1 MSEVDQDNMVRSNEI
16 EFGSEGVLERAA
28 IATRNAVSLANA
40 VTWQALR
47 APLRMQML
55 EAIIACPGVDARALA
70 EAIGCSAPRLYY
82 HIKILVEAGLVV
94 SSEGSSRKSARGPSA
109 TSYHSRLSDFPGEFF
124 AEPPRSSG

>member
-70 EAIGCSAPRLYY
+70 EAIGCSALYGGRAS
-82 HIKILVEAGLVV
+82 EWGAG
-94 SSEGSSRKSARGPSA
+94 GSG
-109 TSYHSRLSDFPGEFF
+109 
-124 AEPPRSSG
+124 